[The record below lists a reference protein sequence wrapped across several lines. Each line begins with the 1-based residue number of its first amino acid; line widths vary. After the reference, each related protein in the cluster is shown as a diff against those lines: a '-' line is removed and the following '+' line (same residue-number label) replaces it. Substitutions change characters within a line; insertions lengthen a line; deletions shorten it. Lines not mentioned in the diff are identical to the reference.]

1 MSISTEIARLQQAKS
16 DLATSIEN
24 KGVTV
29 PSSATLDDYPALVD
43 SISGGGIDLADIF
56 KDYVSVV
63 TPYGAGYSS
72 SYAYLFNFQ
81 YGHKYKIIAKIRKK
95 TADRISMY
103 VYQGNANS
111 PNVTVANFL
120 SSDTSLV
127 KEFTY
132 THNQSATYDRIGAW
146 STVSGE
152 RNSNYAIAVYIK
164 EIE

>member
-1 MSISTEIARLQQAKS
+1 MSVADEILRLQQAKS
-16 DLATSIEN
+16 DLAASIEN

-29 PSSATLDDYPALVD
+29 PVSATLDDYPALVD

-56 KDYVSVV
+56 ENYVSVV
-63 TPYGAGYSS
+63 TPFGNGYSS

-95 TADRISMY
+95 TTDRISMY
-103 VYQGNANS
+103 IYQGNANN
-111 PNVTVANFL
+111 PNVTVVHFL
-120 SSDTSLV
+120 STDTSLV

-132 THNQSATYDRIGAW
+132 THNQSTTYDRIGAW
-146 STVSGE
+146 ATVSGE